1 MKESISRKVFIPVGI
16 LLSLGVLLSFI
27 LWLKLTLT
35 NQINFETARQLYLSN
50 YPPFI
55 RNARVL
61 TRLHIIFN
69 VLAITCLLRAPLSSP
84 KLVVLVRFFVMLN
97 VVMMIWQIF
106 SLM

>member
-35 NQINFETARQLYLSN
+35 NQINFETARQLYLLN
-50 YPPFI
+50 YTAFV

-61 TRLHIIFN
+61 TTLHIVLN
-69 VLAITCLLRAPLSSP
+69 VLAITCLLRIPFSSP
-84 KLVVLVRFFVMLN
+84 KLIALVRFFVILN

>member
-1 MKESISRKVFIPVGI
+1 MKESISKKVFIPVGI
-16 LLSLGVLLSFI
+16 LLSLGVLLSFV

-50 YPPFI
+50 YPPFV

-61 TRLHIIFN
+61 TTLHIGLN
-69 VLAITCLLRAPLSSP
+69 VLAITCLLRVPLSSP
-84 KLVVLVRFFVMLN
+84 KLITLVRFFVILN
-97 VVMMIWQIF
+97 LVMMIWQIF